1 MVRFFFNCEFVSAV
15 IMDANVFDRLS
26 VLLSDKYSDFIEAN
40 RIEDAD
46 NRLKTMN
53 KLVRVRG

>member
-1 MVRFFFNCEFVSAV
+1 MVRFFFDCDFVPAV
-15 IMDANVFDRLS
+15 IIMLMCFYRLY
-26 VLLSDKYSDFIEAN
+26 VLFTDKYNDFIDAN

-53 KLVRVRG
+53 KLVRVGG